1 MRPDSGSRRITRY
14 RGWFLRAYLLLA
26 AVAFIWLAFSARSAD
41 GFPVDWAVT
50 RALQGFHPA
59 WFDALMRA
67 VSLLGYNPQA
77 SVLYSL
83 VVLFLYRASWRW
95 EAIVAG
101 GGVLVAHG
109 FNLAV
114 KALVNRPRPPG
125 EGVQV
130 VVHLHDPGFPSGHVL
145 TYVAFYGFLWF
156 LCYTLRRRSWWR
168 TALLIF
174 LAGLILLVGP
184 SRVYQGEHWF
194 TDVVGGYLLAS
205 IILTAIICVYR
216 WGKGRFFKDAA

>member
-1 MRPDSGSRRITRY
+1 MPDSGSRRTTRY
-14 RGWFLRAYLLLA
+14 REWFLRAYLLLA
-26 AVAFIWLAFSARSAD
+26 AIAFIWLAFSARSAD
-41 GFPVDWAVT
+41 GFSVDWMVT
-50 RALQGFHPA
+50 RALQGFHPI

-83 VVLFLYRASWRW
+83 IVLSLYRASWRW

-109 FNLAV
+109 FNLAT
-114 KALVNRPRPPG
+114 KALVNRPRPPV
-125 EGVQV
+125 ESVRV
-130 VVHLHDPGFPSGHVL
+130 VVHLHDPSFPSGHVL
-145 TYVAFYGFLWF
+145 TYVVFYGFLWL
-156 LCYTLRRRSWWR
+156 LCYSLMRPSWTR
-168 TALLIF
+168 TALLIL
-174 LAGLILLVGP
+174 LAGLVLLVGP

-205 IILTAIICVYR
+205 IILTAILRVYR
-216 WGKGRFFKDAA
+216 WGQGRFFRRA

>member
-1 MRPDSGSRRITRY
+1 MPDSESRRIIRY
-14 RGWFLRAYLLLA
+14 RKWFLYAYLLLA
-26 AVAFIWLAFSARSAD
+26 AIAFIWLAFSARGAN
-41 GFPVDWAVT
+41 GFPVDWTVT
-50 RALQGFHPA
+50 RALQGFHPI
-59 WFDALMRA
+59 WFDALMRV

-83 VVLFLYRASWRW
+83 IVLFLYRTSWRW

-101 GGVLVAHG
+101 SGVLVAHG

-114 KALVNRPRPPG
+114 KALINRPRPPA
-125 EGVQV
+125 ESVQV

-156 LCYTLRRRSWWR
+156 LCYVLIRHSWRR
-168 TALLIF
+168 TAFLIL
-174 LAGLILLVGP
+174 LAGLVLLVGP

-205 IILTAIICVYR
+205 VILAAIIRVYQ
-216 WGKGRFFKDAA
+216 WGKGRFLKNAA